1 VSVPLY
7 RSDAFVLRTYTLG
20 ETDQIVVLFTREFGK
35 IRAVARRS
43 HSPRRH
49 MASYYQPLLLLHAI
63 FFGRPTQALF
73 RLNTVDLVQSFRQLH
88 EDFSLLRAGL
98 YLTELL
104 DASTQEREPMPE
116 LFTLFHEAFA
126 QLEQTSQPA
135 VVLRLCELRVLM
147 AIGYTPQLL
156 HCARCTRDL
165 QPHERTFSPHLGGL
179 ICQSCTTA
187 VRPTFTVSAATLAVL
202 RQAMASDTTHLPG
215 LGVDPVGH
223 QELERL
229 LHTHLTACLGRELK
243 SYAFLHL

>member
-1 VSVPLY
+1 MPLY

-20 ETDQIVVLFTREFGK
+20 EADQIVVLFTREFGK

-49 MASYYQPLLLLHAI
+49 TASYYQPLLLLHAI
-63 FFGRPTQALF
+63 FFGRPTQSLF

-88 EDFSLLRAGL
+88 EDFSLLRSGL

-104 DASTQEREPMPE
+104 DATTQEREPMPE
-116 LFTLFHEAFA
+116 LFTLFQEALAELA
-126 QLEQTSQPA
+126 QASQPA
-135 VVLRLCELRVLM
+135 VVLRLFELRVLM

-179 ICQSCTTA
+179 ICQSCAPA
-187 VRPTFTVSAATLAVL
+187 VRQTFTVSAAALEAL
-202 RQAMASDTTHLPG
+202 RQAMSSEATNMPPLQVSAA
-215 LGVDPVGH
+215 GH

-229 LHTHLTACLGRELK
+229 LHAHLTVCLGRELK